1 MNQGGLQRFGL
12 SKSWDFIEKGSAAC
26 DTSTEAGRQ
35 ERSISTLPS
44 DSHVTKAL
52 GYLMHPF
59 YLTATLCK
67 AGSSQVTSSTAR
79 YGWPRDH
86 TAPVS
91 WTRHC
96 CAWAFPHRAK
106 IKAAEDSLAVQA
118 GQNSGTIGACAPKDH
133 LRLFQKIPQPIKAV
147 ISNTSTLDGKREAN
161 DKETWI
167 GSDFLTLSVKE
178 TFQQLALKVC
188 SHIVPGRDR
197 AEPRPRGEPPMHSW
211 QLEMAD
217 IIVAEE
223 WARLLVKV
231 PVSHWSRRAVLWRQW
246 GADP

>member
-1 MNQGGLQRFGL
+1 MWYEHRSRETGTLYFNTSLWL
-12 SKSWDFIEKGSAAC
+12 SCYQSPRIPHAPFLPHCHSVQSRQLTRHFQHSQVWLTKGPHGSRKLDSSLLC
-26 DTSTEAGRQ
+26 L
-35 ERSISTLPS
+35 SISTQGQNQGCWGCIGSTSRAEFRHNRGVCPE
-44 DSHVTKAL
+44 
-52 GYLMHPF
+52 
-59 YLTATLCK
+59 
-67 AGSSQVTSSTAR
+67 GSSQ
-79 YGWPRDH
+79 
-86 TAPVS
+86 
-91 WTRHC
+91 
-96 CAWAFPHRAK
+96 
-106 IKAAEDSLAVQA
+106 
-118 GQNSGTIGACAPKDH
+118 
-133 LRLFQKIPQPIKAV
+133 
-147 ISNTSTLDGKREAN
+147 GKQTT
-161 DKETWI
+161 ETWI